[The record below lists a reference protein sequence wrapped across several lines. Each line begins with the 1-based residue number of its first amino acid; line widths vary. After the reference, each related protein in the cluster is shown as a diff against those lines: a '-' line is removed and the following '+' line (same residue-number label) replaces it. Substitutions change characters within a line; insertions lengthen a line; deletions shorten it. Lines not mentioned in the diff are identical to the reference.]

1 MKKYGLPEPEFYEER
16 DSFKVIFRNTSVA
29 ENPQTGAQTGAQIGA
44 QIGAQSMVHITID
57 ELKEKVLNYCK
68 IPKSSKEIREYVGF
82 SSKTYVAYSIIKP
95 LLKAGMLEY
104 TNKKNIN
111 ARNQK
116 YITVK
121 K

>member
-1 MKKYGLPEPEFYEER
+1 MKIVRRKTYNRL
-16 DSFKVIFRNTSVA
+16 KKLFRNTSVV
-29 ENPQTGAQTGAQIGA
+29 ENSQTGAQSKSNI
-44 QIGAQSMVHITID
+44 IID
-57 ELKEKVLNYCK
+57 ELKEKVLKYCD
-68 IPKSSKEIREYVGF
+68 IPKSSSKIREYVGL
-82 SSKTYVAYSIIKP
+82 SSKTYVADSIIKP

-104 TNKKNIN
+104 TNKRIIN